1 MTITFW
7 TASTSAVATTFLASL
22 VEAVEAFTILLAVGT
37 VRGWRPSLLGAA
49 SGIAVLALLVVV
61 LGPLFYL
68 VPLQLFQLIVGI
80 LLLLFGMRWLRKAI
94 MRAAGVIAFHD
105 ENQTL
110 AAETAGLRWVQHNE
124 AHLDWFAGL
133 TAFKAVLLEG
143 IEIVFIVIAVGVGQ
157 GLLLPAAIGAVAACA
172 IVGTIGLAVH
182 RPLARV
188 PENTL
193 KFAVGVLLSAF
204 GLFWVGEGLGI
215 AWPGEDFAILA
226 LALMF
231 LSAGLAFIRFAVYIR
246 NSRLG

>member
-94 MRAAGVIAFHD
+94 MRR
-105 ENQTL
+105 Q
-110 AAETAGLRWVQHNE
+110 
-124 AHLDWFAGL
+124 
-133 TAFKAVLLEG
+133 VLSHSMTRTK
-143 IEIVFIVIAVGVGQ
+143 
-157 GLLLPAAIGAVAACA
+157 LL
-172 IVGTIGLAVH
+172 
-182 RPLARV
+182 
-188 PENTL
+188 
-193 KFAVGVLLSAF
+193 
-204 GLFWVGEGLGI
+204 
-215 AWPGEDFAILA
+215 
-226 LALMF
+226 
-231 LSAGLAFIRFAVYIR
+231 
-246 NSRLG
+246 